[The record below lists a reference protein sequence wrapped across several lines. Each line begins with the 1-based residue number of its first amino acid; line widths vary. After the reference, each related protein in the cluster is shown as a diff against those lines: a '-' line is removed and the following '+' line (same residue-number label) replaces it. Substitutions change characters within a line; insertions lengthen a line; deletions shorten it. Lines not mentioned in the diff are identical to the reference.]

1 MGVKVLLQNVRLSF
15 PNLFAPKVSTDDNG
29 NTTSRFGVALILP
42 KDHPQIQE
50 VRKAMR
56 TAAIDK
62 WKDKGN
68 EIFDVLVRTDKVC
81 LRDGDL
87 KTEWQGFAGNL
98 FISANSKTKPMVVD
112 ADKRTALRPQDGR
125 PYAGCYAHAS
135 IEIWCQDNK
144 NGKRI
149 NASLLAVMFAKHAE
163 PFAGGSLPTDD
174 EFESVPEA
182 EVEQE
187 NEFL

>member
-1 MGVKVLLQNVRLSF
+1 MTTATQPR
-15 PNLFAPKVSTDDNG
+15 VSEWPSSCRK
-29 NTTSRFGVALILP
+29 TTPRSKKCARQCA
-42 KDHPQIQE
+42 
-50 VRKAMR
+50 R
-56 TAAIDK
+56 
-62 WKDKGN
+62 
-68 EIFDVLVRTDKVC
+68 DKVC